1 MHGRPRY
8 PRPNT
13 GDPQKLQAAEQR
25 VQLYSRL
32 TSTVLKRLQAGQ
44 YDKET
49 LDLAARLLEQN
60 PEVYTVWNHRKRA
73 LLATLSKGGDTAA
86 EAVKAELAL
95 TQRALEKHPKS
106 YATWHHRR
114 WLVAQHVTSLQ
125 QEVDLVNRLLE
136 ADERNFHGWGY
147 RQFLMELM
155 QAAPE
160 DEEAYAAA
168 KIDHNFSNYS
178 AWHLKT
184 RLLKKVHHQSPTVT
198 LDDLISAKSSA
209 AAAEE
214 RLVPFWALRQELELV
229 TQAFYTDPGDQSPW
243 LYHRWLLG
251 CLLAHAQTG
260 KNKEEIVSLLQ
271 QEVAVCKDILE
282 LEDTAAPD
290 GKAASSIKWPS
301 LTLAQLHELLCSVAP
316 SSFDN
321 EQTDVR
327 LLYRQLQDI
336 DQLRAGFY
344 TDASKGSAKIL
355 VQSAT

>member
-209 AAAEE
+209 AAAAEE
-214 RLVPFWALRQELELV
+214 RLVPFWALRQELEL
-229 TQAFYTDPGDQSPW
+229 
-243 LYHRWLLG
+243 
-251 CLLAHAQTG
+251 TG